1 MTICVWDRDASLEL
15 GSPKLAVFD
24 RALPEVL

>member
-1 MTICVWDRDASLEL
+1 MTICEYDLAASIAL